1 MIYKLLYRFTEKRC
15 MDRTILSREM
25 TEYLGE
31 LENIRSRSDWL
42 RHIEKRAI
50 TEGFPI
56 IGPLVGRLLAILARS
71 VQAKK
76 VLELG
81 SGFGYS
87 ALWFSKGMESGGVIV
102 CTDGDAR
109 NRDCAF
115 EYFSQAQLSQ
125 RIDFRIGDA
134 LTISRELSGPF
145 DIVFNDIDKHEYPVV
160 IEEAHRL
167 LRPGGLL
174 ISDNTLWS
182 GKVIDPDE
190 NDRYTHGIKQ
200 YNKTL
205 FADKRFFSTI
215 IPLRD
220 GVSVSVKL

>member
-1 MIYKLLYRFTEKRC
+1 ME
-15 MDRTILSREM
+15 RTILSPEL
-25 TEYLGE
+25 TEYLFD
-31 LENIRSRSDWL
+31 LENLRSRSAWL
-42 RHIEKRAI
+42 KHIEKRAVA
-50 TEGFPI
+50 EEFPI
-56 IGPLVGRLLAILARS
+56 IGPLVGRLLATLARA
-71 VQAKK
+71 VQAKRI
-76 VLELG
+76 LELG

-125 RIDFRIGDA
+125 RIDFRVGDA
-134 LTISRELSGPF
+134 LATARELSGPF
-145 DIVFNDIDKHEYPVV
+145 DIVFNDIDKHEYPSV

-167 LRPGGLL
+167 LRSGGLL

-182 GKVIDPDE
+182 GRVFDPE
-190 NDRYTHGIKQ
+190 VKDRNTKGIKQ
-200 YNKTL
+200 YNEML
-205 FADKRFFSTI
+205 FADLRFFSTI
-215 IPLRD
+215 VPLRD